1 MRPVIDHVPF
11 VAPDLD
17 ALVERFEN
25 AGFAPQYGGE
35 HAETGTETAMIVLPD
50 GSALEL
56 LAPAGADIDPD
67 DGHWP
72 AFVAADAGPCAWG
85 VDAGSVH
92 SELQRAIS
100 HDVTVRG
107 PLRER
112 RETDRGVAEWD
123 VGFLGGPDSPLPFVV
138 SDRTP
143 REYRV
148 PDSALYGSPLSGIG
162 RVVVAVD
169 DLDGAIARFTDL
181 YRLPAPE
188 RDDDDTFG
196 DLAAFPGQDVVLCEP
211 SGGPVRERVER
222 FGACPATVLLSGDVS
237 DAAAHHPL
245 HGGRTLFGKRVRFVD
260 GFDTRLGVLER

>member
-1 MRPVIDHVPF
+1 MRPVIDSVPF
-11 VAPDLD
+11 AGPDLD

-35 HAETGTETAMIVLPD
+35 HVETGTETAMIVLPD

-56 LAPAGADIDPD
+56 LAPAGPDADDS
-67 DGHWP
+67 HWP
-72 AFVAADAGPCAWG
+72 AFGDADAGPCAWG

-107 PLRER
+107 PIHER

-123 VGFLGGPDSPLPFVV
+123 VGFLGGSDSPLPFVV

-148 PDSALYGSPLSGIG
+148 PDSTLYGSPLSGIG
-162 RVVVAVD
+162 RVLLAVT
-169 DLDGAIARFTDL
+169 DLDAAITRFTDL
-181 YRLPAPE
+181 YRLPEPE
-188 RDDDDTFG
+188 RDYDDVFG

-211 SGGPVRERVER
+211 DEGAVRERIER
-222 FGACPATVLLSGDVS
+222 FGACPAAVLLSGDVS

-260 GFDTRLGVLER
+260 GFDTRLGVVER

>member
-11 VAPDLD
+11 VGPDLD

-35 HAETGTETAMIVLPD
+35 HAESGTETAMIVLPD

-56 LAPAGADIDPD
+56 LAPTDPD
-67 DGHWP
+67 AETAGHWP
-72 AFVAADAGPCAWG
+72 DFAAADAGPCAWC

-107 PLRER
+107 PVRER

-123 VGFLGGPDSPLPFVV
+123 VGFLGDPDTALPAVV

-148 PDSALYGSPLSGIG
+148 PDSALYGSPISGIG
-162 RVVVAVD
+162 RVVLAVD
-169 DLDGAIARFTDL
+169 DLDAAVARFTDL
-181 YRLPAPE
+181 YRLPTPE
-188 RDDDDTFG
+188 RDSDGTFG
-196 DLAAFPGQDVVLCEP
+196 ALAAFPGQDVVLCAP
-211 SGGPVRERVER
+211 DDGPVRERLSR
-222 FGACPATVLLSGDVS
+222 FGPCPAAVLLTGDVS

-260 GFDTRLGVLER
+260 GFDTRLGVVER